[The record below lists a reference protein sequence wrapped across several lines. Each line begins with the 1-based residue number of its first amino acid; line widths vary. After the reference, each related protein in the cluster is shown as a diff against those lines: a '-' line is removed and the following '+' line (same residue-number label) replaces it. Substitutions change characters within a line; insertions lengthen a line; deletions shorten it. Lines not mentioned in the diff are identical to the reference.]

1 MKNVCIAQ
9 TRESC
14 AGAPLLPPTSAV
26 VEGHSRTPACV
37 SSAQRWVMNS
47 PPAASFS
54 AWISTLLDGARKR
67 TNSAQ
72 KSASTF
78 HLRSSGATPLSS
90 LPSLPPSCRIV
101 QLLSLGRTIAISL
114 SHLLL
119 TVSHPV
125 RPSPASMI
133 TASKMHWLS

>member
-1 MKNVCIAQ
+1 M
-9 TRESC
+9 
-14 AGAPLLPPTSAV
+14 
-26 VEGHSRTPACV
+26 PACV

-67 TNSAQ
+67 MNSAQ

-78 HLRSSGATPLSS
+78 HLRASGTTPLSS
-90 LPSLPPSCRIV
+90 LPSLPPSSRIV
-101 QLLSLGRTIAISL
+101 QLLSLARAIIVSF

-125 RPSPASMI
+125 RLFRASMT
-133 TASKMHWLS
+133 TASKMRWVS